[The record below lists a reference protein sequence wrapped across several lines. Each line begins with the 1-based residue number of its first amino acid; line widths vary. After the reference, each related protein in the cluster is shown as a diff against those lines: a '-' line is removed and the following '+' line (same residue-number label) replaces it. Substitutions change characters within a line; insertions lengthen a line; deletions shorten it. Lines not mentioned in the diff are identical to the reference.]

1 MKVTFVQADENLAS
15 ARLRN
20 LIPLRE
26 LKKLGWQEGH
36 DVIVLSKHNWSWD
49 ERIRQAFQRVVFD
62 ICDDWFDT
70 EEWGAHYRLVSQ
82 KADLMTCNS
91 AAMAERIREVTGRDA
106 VVIDD
111 PWEDPQ
117 VLPNLGEGVLW
128 FGNKANLQDLVD
140 ALPQISYP
148 LTVISDHPAKGITP
162 WSLET
167 QKQALWACRAVVIPT
182 GPRKCKSANRA
193 VTAIRAGKMAI
204 CGDLPAYREIP
215 GLWVGDLREGLD
227 WVMNEDPSDRVRE
240 AQAYVHE
247 RFHPK
252 RIGRQWHEALKGVL

>member
-20 LIPLRE
+20 LIPQRE

-49 ERIRQAFQRVVFD
+49 ERIREAFQRVVFD

-82 KADLMTCNS
+82 KADLLTCNS
-91 AAMAERIREVTGRDA
+91 PAMAERIREVTGRDA

-117 VLPNLGEGVLW
+117 VLPHLGDGVLW
-128 FGNKANLQDLVD
+128 FGNKANLQDLVE
-140 ALPQISYP
+140 ALPQIAYP

-162 WSLET
+162 WSLQT
-167 QKQALWACRAVVIPT
+167 QQQALRACRAVVIPT
-182 GPRKCKSANRA
+182 GARQCKSANRA

-215 GLWVGDLREGLD
+215 GLWVGNLKDGLD
-227 WVMNEDPSDRVRE
+227 WVMSEDPADRVRE

-252 RIGRQWHEALKGVL
+252 RIGRQWHETLKGLL

>member
-1 MKVTFVQADENLAS
+1 MRVTFQQREPSLAS

-26 LKKLGWQEGH
+26 LKKLGWQEGP
-36 DVIVLSKHNWSWD
+36 DVVVLSKHGWTWTD
-49 ERIRQAFQRVVFD
+49 ELARAFKRVVFD

-70 EEWGAHYRLVSQ
+70 EEWGAHYRQVSQ
-82 KADLMTCNS
+82 KADLLTCNS
-91 AAMAERIREVTGRDA
+91 QAMAERIREVTGREA

-117 VLPNLGEGVLW
+117 VEPHLGEGVLW
-128 FGNKANLQDLVD
+128 FGNKANLQDLVN

-148 LTVISDHPAKGITP
+148 LTVVSDREAKGITP
-162 WSLET
+162 WSRET
-167 QKQALWACRAVVIPT
+167 QAQALKACRAVVIPT
-182 GPRKCKSANRA
+182 GQRQCKSANRA
-193 VTAIRAGKMAI
+193 VSAIRAGKMAI
-204 CGDLPAYREIP
+204 CGELPAYREIP
-215 GLWVGDLREGLD
+215 GLWVGDLKEGLD
-227 WVMNEDPSDRVRE
+227 WVMREDPAARVRQ

-252 RIGRQWHEALKGVL
+252 RIGRQWHETLKGLL